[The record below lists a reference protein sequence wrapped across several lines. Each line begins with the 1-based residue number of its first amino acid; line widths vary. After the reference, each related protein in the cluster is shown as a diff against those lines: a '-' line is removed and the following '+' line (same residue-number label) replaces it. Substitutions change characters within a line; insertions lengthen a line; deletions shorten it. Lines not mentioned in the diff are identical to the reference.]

1 MGRKPQMNGEQGIS
15 CVCGGSSTQTDE
27 LYSEVRE
34 RDTIRRG
41 GPEPSASSKLKE
53 QVELTVGTQR
63 QVGGGNCS
71 AVIL

>member
-1 MGRKPQMNGEQGIS
+1 MNGEQGIS

-34 RDTIRRG
+34 RDTVRRG

-63 QVGGGNCS
+63 QLQVGGGNCS
-71 AVIL
+71 VIL